1 MMRLCRESRCTL
13 FGEIW

>member
-1 MMRLCRESRCTL
+1 MMQLCRESRCTL